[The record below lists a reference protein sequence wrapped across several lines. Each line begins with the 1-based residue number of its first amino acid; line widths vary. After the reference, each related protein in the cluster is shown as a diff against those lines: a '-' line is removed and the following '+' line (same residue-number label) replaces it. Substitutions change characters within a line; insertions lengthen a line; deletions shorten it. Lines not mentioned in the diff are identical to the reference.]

1 MRKITIIFCLLLF
14 ALSCRIT
21 TSAQDT
27 PAPADSAKASELPIH
42 FFHLEFLVQELGSD
56 GKPVNSRSYSSTAC
70 TGGRSRQ
77 DISIRTGSR
86 IPVPTGSSSGSG
98 SPTNYQY
105 MDIGISIDVR
115 EAREV
120 NGKFSATLVADIS
133 SLARE
138 PDPGGATA
146 PVVRNN
152 RWQSPVL
159 LPLNKAT
166 VVFTSDALDT
176 KGSMQLVVTATQV
189 Q

>member
-1 MRKITIIFCLLLF
+1 
-14 ALSCRIT
+14 
-21 TSAQDT
+21 
-27 PAPADSAKASELPIH
+27 
-42 FFHLEFLVQELGSD
+42 
-56 GKPVNSRSYSSTAC
+56 
-70 TGGRSRQ
+70 
-77 DISIRTGSR
+77 
-86 IPVPTGSSSGSG
+86 
-98 SPTNYQY
+98 

-138 PDPGGATA
+138 PDSGSVT
-146 PVVRNN
+146 VVRNN

>member
-1 MRKITIIFCLLLF
+1 MRKIAIIFCLLLF
-14 ALSCRIT
+14 ALSCGT
-21 TSAQDT
+21 KTLAQDAP
-27 PAPADSAKASELPIH
+27 PASDSAKASEPPIH

-77 DISIRTGSR
+77 DISIRTGSK
-86 IPVPTGSSSGSG
+86 IPVPIG

-138 PDPGGATA
+138 PDPGSVTA

>member
-14 ALSCRIT
+14 ALSCGMK
-21 TSAQDT
+21 TSAQDAP
-27 PAPADSAKASELPIH
+27 PAADSAKTSEPPIH

-77 DISIRTGSR
+77 DISIRAGSK
-86 IPVPTGSSSGSG
+86 IPVPTGFSSGSG
-98 SPTNYQY
+98 TPATYQY

-120 NGKFSATLVADIS
+120 NGKFSATFVADIS

-138 PDPGGATA
+138 PDSGSVT
-146 PVVRNN
+146 VVRNN

>member
-1 MRKITIIFCLLLF
+1 
-14 ALSCRIT
+14 
-21 TSAQDT
+21 
-27 PAPADSAKASELPIH
+27 
-42 FFHLEFLVQELGSD
+42 
-56 GKPVNSRSYSSTAC
+56 
-70 TGGRSRQ
+70 
-77 DISIRTGSR
+77 
-86 IPVPTGSSSGSG
+86 
-98 SPTNYQY
+98 